1 MSNLTIQGE
10 LIRIGDTE
18 EISDKFKKREFVI
31 KTEDRYPQ
39 TISFEL
45 FQENI
50 SLVDS
55 LNIKD
60 QIEIYF
66 NINGREWR
74 KNDDAQPKV
83 FNTLVAWKINVIN
96 KELNTPPF

>member
-10 LIRIGDTE
+10 LIRIGNTE

-50 SLVDS
+50 GLVDS

-74 KNDDAQPKV
+74 KSEDTQPKV